1 MEGLLLFD
9 QRDLYFS
16 YVNMITGFCH
26 PHLNVILA
34 LLFFVITFYRIWR
47 RTPILLVDF
56 ECFQPP
62 PRNRVPIASFIE
74 HSLMREKEFGASGVA
89 EFEKKVII
97 RSGIGNE
104 SYATNGMEFIP
115 VDTSFK
121 YSMEEVRSVLF
132 SVTETLLRKLKISPK
147 SIDILI
153 TNCSIN
159 CPTPSLAAMV
169 INKFGFRS
177 NVRSFHLSG
186 MGCSAGLLSISMAK
200 DLLKV
205 HKNSLA
211 LVLSTETICSNLYRG
226 NVKSM
231 LLANCLF
238 RVGGAAI
245 LLSNRNCDRDVAK
258 YELQHLV
265 RTHLGAR
272 DDAYSCVF
280 QKADDQGNVGVSLSR
295 SVVEVASEA
304 LKTNMTTL
312 GPLVLPYSEQIHYTI
327 NFLWNKFQSWTRTKK
342 KAAMYVPN
350 FKKAFDHFCIHAGG
364 KAVIDGIKEMLR
376 LTDANVEASKMTL
389 YRFGNTSSSSTWYSL
404 CYHEAKGR
412 VKKGDKVFQ
421 ICFGSGFKCNSAV
434 WKCVSKKSSHTNVPN
449 VWSDKID
456 GFPVDVPEVIA
467 Y

>member
-9 QRDLYFS
+9 QHDLYS
-16 YVNMITGFCH
+16 KYINILTEFCH
-26 PHLNVILA
+26 SHVNFILA
-34 LLFFVITFYRIWR
+34 LLLFAIIFYRTWR
-47 RTPILLVDF
+47 KTPILLVDF
-56 ECFQPP
+56 ECYQPP
-62 PRNRVPIASFIE
+62 LNHRVPISSFIE
-74 HSLMREKEFGASGVA
+74 HSLMREQELNTSGVA
-89 EFEKKVII
+89 EFEKKMSI

-104 SYATNGMEFIP
+104 SYATLGMDLIP

-121 YSMEEVRSVLF
+121 YSMEEVRSALF
-132 SVTETLLRKLKISPK
+132 SVTEILLRKLKISPN

-153 TNCSIN
+153 TNCSVF

-186 MGCSAGLLSISMAK
+186 MGCSAGLLSISLAK

-211 LVLSTETICSNLYRG
+211 LVLSTETICSSLYKG
-226 NVKSM
+226 SVKSM

-238 RVGGAAI
+238 RVGSAAI
-245 LLSNRNCDRDVAK
+245 LLSNRNSDRDVAK

-272 DDAYSCVF
+272 DDAYSCVY

-304 LKTNMTTL
+304 LKTNMSTL
-312 GPLVLPYSEQIHYTI
+312 GPLVLPYSEQIRYAI
-327 NFLWNKFQSWTRTKK
+327 NFLWNKFRPSTTSKK
-342 KAAMYVPN
+342 KATYVPN

-364 KAVIDGIKEMLR
+364 KAVIDGIKEMLK
-376 LTDANVEASKMTL
+376 LGDADVEASKMTL
-389 YRFGNTSSSSTWYSL
+389 HRFGNTSSSSTWYSL
-404 CYHEAKGR
+404 CYIEAKRR

-434 WKCVSKKSSHTNVPN
+434 WKCVSKRSSATNVTN
-449 VWSDKID
+449 VWSASID
-456 GFPVDVPEVIA
+456 RYPLDVPEVIS